1 MENVTIYYILTMT
14 QGMAGSEYKLVS
26 LHEAKRV
33 HRQLRFILI
42 QVSQLQ
48 RFIPSGWLSPLLE
61 VRCFGGRAPHRRR
74 GARGDA
80 HCASRFATRLR
91 RLMQR
96 NAKLNVASSL
106 LQLQHTGSRASVV
119 AALRLRALCLEP
131 HAGVPPAAVQG
142 QAADLVP
149 GRLVRADSAQEGAG
163 LRLAQ

>member
-1 MENVTIYYILTMT
+1 MT

-42 QVSQLQ
+42 QFSQLQ
-48 RFIPSGWLSPLLE
+48 RFIPLGWLSPLLE
-61 VRCFGGRAPHRRR
+61 VRCFRGRAPHLRR

-80 HCASRFATRLR
+80 RCASRFATRLR

-106 LQLQHTGSRASVV
+106 LQLQSLHRQFHILHTSRTQPGDWGAHRAPSWPARKGRGSPQGYLARRLSVSTV
-119 AALRLRALCLEP
+119 TPVL
-131 HAGVPPAAVQG
+131 
-142 QAADLVP
+142 
-149 GRLVRADSAQEGAG
+149 
-163 LRLAQ
+163 